1 MTTSIQQTEVLAK
14 LSPAQKGALTK
25 LIKKNNQLYKQANRR
40 ERKVLILKDAL
51 NVLKADKL
59 FELRGGSYLV
69 SDETVNINQSSLL
82 TTSDKVCSVCARGAL
97 FLSKIRLN
105 NKINIEYSPL
115 YENFKPVDAS
125 SQTIPHPSTDG
136 FAEILKDAFTESEL
150 SLIEACFEQ
159 SSGFLSDE
167 VGTYI
172 YSLPKYLKHPDM
184 LSTIIKDTFPGT
196 PEERFKKIASI
207 IIKANGDV
215 IKPLIKAI
223 LP

>member
-1 MTTSIQQTEVLAK
+1 MATSIQQKEVLAK

-40 ERKVLILKDAL
+40 ERKILILKDAL
-51 NVLKADKL
+51 DVLKANKL
-59 FELRGGSYLV
+59 FDLRGSCYFS
-69 SDETVNINQSSLL
+69 SDQTVNINQSSLL

-97 FLSKIRLN
+97 FLSKVRLN
-105 NKINIEYSPL
+105 NKINIEYSHL
-115 YENFKPVDAS
+115 YEAFKSVDAS
-125 SQTIPHPSTDG
+125 SQTILDPSTDG

-159 SSGFLSDE
+159 SVEFLSDE
-167 VGTYI
+167 VNNYI
-172 YSLPKYLKHPDM
+172 HSLPKYRKHPDI
-184 LSTIIKDTFPGT
+184 LSEIIESTFDGT

-215 IKPLIKAI
+215 IKPLIKAM